1 MPIILVSE
9 LMQEITLC
17 LRRNMPLS
25 KLKFRPGINREITA
39 YSNEGG
45 WTDGDKIRFRFG
57 FPEKIGGWSKYSGNT
72 YLGTAR
78 RLHDWVSLDG
88 SQYVGIGTN
97 LKYYIEEGGTYNDIT
112 PTRGGAQAL
121 GSNPITTATSTN
133 TNVASGVTYAV
144 TVVGGVYYIDGA
156 SKPSLTLTRGVTYT
170 FDLSNASNSGH
181 PLAFQDSG
189 GSSYTTGV
197 TNNYASNAP
206 GTSGSQVVIVV
217 STSAPYPANYYC
229 TVHGTGM
236 GNTITTVASG
246 GGTPQTTLTISDTN
260 HGAVENDFVILAGA
274 TTTNGVSAS
283 TINAEHQITEIIDGS
298 SYKIIVDATASGS
311 GAGGGG
317 SVTATYQ
324 INTGLDSGVG
334 GTGFGGGV
342 WGGQLT
348 SAQTNTINMGSGL
361 SATATTITLTSS
373 TGFPTSGIVLI
384 DTELIT
390 YTGISTNDLTGC
402 VRGMYLTTAST
413 HANGATVTDAT
424 TGWGMPS
431 NTTTTAELRTWSHD
445 NFGEDLIIN
454 PRDSGI
460 YYWDRSLGLSAR
472 AVELSSLGG
481 ASQTPTVAKQVMI
494 SDNDRHVICFGTN
507 TYGTSVQDPLMI
519 RWSQQADPANWTISS
534 TTTAGSLRLGSGS
547 EFVQAVETKR
557 EILVWTDTSLFS
569 MRFIGA
575 PLIFGLQSLA
585 SNITIVGPKSAVA
598 TEDVVFWMGIDNFY
612 IYSGQTQQLPCAV
625 KDKVFNDFNSLQKEK
640 VVAGVNSEFGE
651 IIWFYPSET
660 NSIANGG
667 TGDNDKYVIYNYL
680 EKVWYYGDL
689 ARTAWLDRGIKSFP
703 IGAGTN
709 NYLYNH
715 EFGYD
720 DDGSPINSFIE
731 SAPMDIGDGDKFSLI
746 SKIIPDL
753 TFNGSTNLSNP
764 SATFSIKTRN
774 FPGINF
780 HETSSGVA
788 TRTSVNPIEQFT
800 KELFVRA
807 RGRSFAMRID
817 SSALGMKWKLGSPRV
832 EIKPDGRR

>member
-1 MPIILVSE
+1 
-9 LMQEITLC
+9 MQEITLC
-17 LRRNMPLS
+17 LRRDMPLS

-283 TINAEHQITEIIDGS
+283 TINAEHQITEIVDGS

>member
-1 MPIILVSE
+1 
-9 LMQEITLC
+9 
-17 LRRNMPLS
+17 MPLT
-25 KLKFRPGINREITA
+25 KLQFKPGINREITA

-57 FPEKIGGWSKYSGNT
+57 YPEKIGGWSKYSQNT

-88 SQYVGIGTN
+88 SNYLGLGTN
-97 LKYYIEEGGTYNDIT
+97 LKYYIEEGGTFNDIT
-112 PTRGGAQAL
+112 PLRGGAQAL

-260 HGAVENDFVILAGA
+260 HGAVENDFVVLAGA

-283 TINAEHQITEIIDGS
+283 TINAEHQIVEIVDGS
-298 SYKIIVDATASGS
+298 TYKVTVSGTASSS
-311 GAGGGG
+311 GAGGGS

-334 GTGFGGGV
+334 GTGWSGGM
-342 WGGQLT
+342 WGGQLI

-361 SATATTITLTSS
+361 SVTATTITLTSS
-373 TGFPTSGIVLI
+373 TGFPSSGIVLI
-384 DTELIT
+384 GTELIT

-472 AVELSSLGG
+472 AVELSTLGG
-481 ASQTPTVAKQVMI
+481 ASQTPTVAKQVII
-494 SDNDRHVICFGTN
+494 SNNDRHVICFGTN
-507 TYGTSVQDPLMI
+507 TYGTSTQDPLMI

-547 EFVQAVETKR
+547 TFVQAVETKR
-557 EILVWTDTSLFS
+557 EILIWTDTALFS

-585 SNITIVGPKSAVA
+585 SNITIAGPKSAVA

-625 KDKVFNDFNSLQKEK
+625 KDKIFNNFNLAQKEK

-660 NSIANGG
+660 NSIADGG

-689 ARTAWLDRGIKSFP
+689 ARTAWLDRGVKNFP

-709 NYLYNH
+709 SYLYNH

-731 SAPMDIGDGDKFSLI
+731 SAPIDIGDGDKFTLI
-746 SKIIPDL
+746 SRIIPDL

-800 KELFVRA
+800 KELHVRA
-807 RGRSFAMRID
+807 RGRSFAMRVD

>member
-1 MPIILVSE
+1 MPMVLLSE

-17 LRRNMPLS
+17 LRRDMPLS

-260 HGAVENDFVILAGA
+260 HGAVENDFVVLAGA

-283 TINAEHQITEIIDGS
+283 TINAEHQITEIVDGS

-384 DTELIT
+384 GTELIT

>member
-1 MPIILVSE
+1 MALQKII
-9 LMQEITLC
+9 
-17 LRRNMPLS
+17 
-25 KLKFRPGINREITA
+25 FRPGINREITA

-283 TINAEHQITEIIDGS
+283 TINAEHQITEIVDGS

-667 TGDNDKYVIYNYL
+667 TGDKDKYVIYNYL

>member
-1 MPIILVSE
+1 MPMVLLSE

-17 LRRNMPLS
+17 LRRDMPLS

-260 HGAVENDFVILAGA
+260 HGAVENDFVVLAGA

-283 TINAEHQITEIIDGS
+283 TINAEHQITEIVDGS